1 LENYFIGCYGKRKN
15 SQPIIPWNQVERELI
30 AAQEARDC
38 GNEGKAR
45 VCARRAVS
53 QALFLSGISSS
64 RGLEAIQFLVEDV
77 LIPIEIRN
85 IGKSFLEKVDENHQ
99 LKSGIDLIENA
110 RKVITFIQ
118 DRKM

>member
-1 LENYFIGCYGKRKN
+1 MN
-15 SQPIIPWNQVERELI
+15 SPQTIRWNQVEKELI
-30 AAQEARDC
+30 AAHEAREG

-64 RGLEAIQFLVEDV
+64 RGLGAIQSMVEDDS
-77 LIPIEIRN
+77 IPIEIRD
-85 IGKSFLEKVDENHQ
+85 IGKSFLEKVDETHQ
-99 LKSGIDLIENA
+99 LKSGIDLIDNA
-110 RKVITFIQ
+110 GKIITFIQ